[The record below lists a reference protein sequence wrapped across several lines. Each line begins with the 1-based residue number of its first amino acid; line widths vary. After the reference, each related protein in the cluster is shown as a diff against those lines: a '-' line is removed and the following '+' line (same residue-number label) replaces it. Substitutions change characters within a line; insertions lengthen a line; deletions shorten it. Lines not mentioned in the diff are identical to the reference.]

1 MLFPGKSLGEWKFLY
16 TRLFGGETSVLV
28 AHKTHPL
35 KAICKGA
42 RWKMMVLKVTFF
54 HCFGFFIHLC
64 WWSQTIN
71 YMPSGQLISCLIEP
85 QSSSKGCYM
94 ALWRCSS
101 KHRTII
107 LCSTHIDCLCL
118 KGSSAKP
125 ISQQSKKAALL
136 LWGSNESR
144 EIDMSAPLSLSQ
156 KRDFTSLHVLLISSY
171 SHFISDFTADHFYQ
185 QNISSKKLLAFVH

>member
-1 MLFPGKSLGEWKFLY
+1 MYTLSTHKHTLSCGRYKVRTVGVCYLDSPLSPSLNIFWQNKEWMKMPFVANRCFFPGKSLGEWKFLY

-64 WWSQTIN
+64 WWSRTIN

-85 QSSSKGCYM
+85 QSSSQGCYM

-101 KHRTII
+101 
-107 LCSTHIDCLCL
+107 
-118 KGSSAKP
+118 SS
-125 ISQQSKKAALL
+125 IELL
-136 LWGSNESR
+136 FFV
-144 EIDMSAPLSLSQ
+144 PH
-156 KRDFTSLHVLLISSY
+156 TSIACV
-171 SHFISDFTADHFYQ
+171 
-185 QNISSKKLLAFVH
+185 